1 MVQSDRPR
9 VAIDAH
15 VVGRRQTG
23 NETYV
28 IELATALARR
38 DDVEPL
44 AYVDAGT
51 IWPRSGGPTLRE
63 LRWRSR
69 LLRIPVELPIRAR
82 QDGARLLH
90 VQYVAPPVSGLPLAV
105 VVHDVSFL
113 DIPDAFPRTT
123 TLRMR
128 ATIGSSVRRANVV
141 FTGSEFTRGRL
152 LEVYGLPEER
162 VVVTPYGVDPRWR
175 PTTVA
180 EGRRTIE
187 TAGVDL
193 PEHYVLAIGNV
204 HPRKNIPRLVRAV
217 AALRAGGLSDLT
229 LVLAGQRQ
237 WGGTEVQAAV
247 DAVHGQDWVRGT
259 GYVDDETLVAITGR
273 AAVVAY
279 PSLYEGF
286 GFPVLEGLA
295 CGVPVVTADATSTR
309 EVAGDAAILVD
320 PRSVEAI
327 AHGLREALSSTRIR
341 EAAQTRGPAH
351 AAQYTWDGCARA
363 TVEAYRRVFGSR

>member
-1 MVQSDRPR
+1 MVQSNRPR
-9 VAIDAH
+9 IAIDAH

-28 IELATALARR
+28 VELATALARR
-38 DDVEPL
+38 DDIEPL
-44 AYVDAGT
+44 AYVDVGT
-51 IWPRSGGPTLRE
+51 VWPRTDGPTLRP

-69 LLRIPVELPIRAR
+69 LLRIPVELPLRAR
-82 QDGARLLH
+82 RDGARLLH

-128 ATIGSSVRRANVV
+128 ASIGSSVRRAHIV
-141 FTGSEFTRGRL
+141 FTGSAFTRGRL

-175 PTTVA
+175 PMAVA
-180 EGRRTIE
+180 EARRTIE
-187 TAGVDL
+187 VAGVDL
-193 PEHYVLAIGNV
+193 PGHFVLAIGNV

-217 AALRAGGLSDLT
+217 AALRRSGLPDLA

-237 WGGTEVQAAV
+237 WGGTEVQTAI
-247 DAVHGQDWVRGT
+247 DAVHGAEWVRDT
-259 GYVDDETLVAITGR
+259 GYVNNETLVAITSR
-273 AAVVAY
+273 AAAVAY

-320 PRSVEAI
+320 PGSVEAI
-327 AHGLREALSSTRIR
+327 ADGLREALTSTTAR
-341 EAAQTRGPAH
+341 ESAKTLGPAH
-351 AAQYTWDGCARA
+351 AARYTWDGCAKA
-363 TVEAYRRVFGSR
+363 TVEAYRRVLGSR